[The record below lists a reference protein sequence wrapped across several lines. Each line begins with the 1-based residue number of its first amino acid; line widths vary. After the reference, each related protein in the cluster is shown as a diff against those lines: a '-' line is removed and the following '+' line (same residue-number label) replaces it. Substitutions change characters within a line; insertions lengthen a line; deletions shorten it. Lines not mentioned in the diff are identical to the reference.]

1 MDTIYRIQSRF
12 GIGPY
17 FNAREP
23 GIKGIKD
30 MLIKHNDQRKNKP
43 IIDSEEG
50 QYSGFLT
57 LDSLYMWFSE
67 QEISMLK
74 RYKYFIYEVKK
85 VKIVNQDGIQVLFEK
100 CGGWN
105 SRNQKRL
112 N

>member
-17 FNAREP
+17 FNARKSQ
-23 GIKGIKD
+23 IKDIKD
-30 MLIKHNDQRKNKP
+30 MLTRHDNDSNKP
-43 IIDSEEG
+43 IIYSMPG

-57 LDSLYMWFSE
+57 LDSLHNWFSK

-74 RYKYFIYEVKK
+74 SHKYFIYEVKK
-85 VKIVNQDGIQVLFEK
+85 IKIVNQDGIQVLFEK
-100 CGGWN
+100 CGGWT

>member
-17 FNAREP
+17 FNARES

-30 MLIKHNDQRKNKP
+30 MLTRHDDNKP
-43 IIDSEEG
+43 IIYSIPG

-57 LDSLYMWFSE
+57 LDSLYNWFSE

-74 RYKYFIYEVKK
+74 NHKYFIYEVKK

-105 SRNQKRL
+105 TRNQKRL

>member
-1 MDTIYRIQSRF
+1 MDTVYRIQSRF

-17 FNAREP
+17 FNASKSQ
-23 GIKGIKD
+23 IKDIKD
-30 MLIKHNDQRKNKP
+30 MLIRHNDQRKNKP

-57 LDSLYMWFSE
+57 LDSLHNWFSK

-74 RYKYFIYEVKK
+74 SHKYFIYEVKK

-100 CGGWN
+100 RGGWN
-105 SRNQKRL
+105 LRNQKRL

>member
-1 MDTIYRIQSRF
+1 MDTVYRIQSKF

-17 FNAREP
+17 FNAYKSE
-23 GIKGIKD
+23 IKCIKD
-30 MLIKHNDQRKNKP
+30 MLIRHNSDSDKP
-43 IIDSEEG
+43 IIYSEPG

-57 LDSLYMWFSE
+57 LEQLHNWFSK

-74 RYKYFIYEVKK
+74 RNKYFIYEVKK
-85 VKIVNQDGIQVLFEK
+85 VKIIEEDGVQVLFEK

>member
-1 MDTIYRIQSRF
+1 MDTVYRIQSRF

-17 FNAREP
+17 FNAH
-23 GIKGIKD
+23 KSQIKD
-30 MLIKHNDQRKNKP
+30 IKNMLIKHNADSDKP
-43 IIDSEEG
+43 IIDSEPT

-57 LDSLYMWFSE
+57 LEQLYNWFSK

-74 RYKYFIYEVKK
+74 NHKYFIYEVKK

-100 CGGWN
+100 CGGWD